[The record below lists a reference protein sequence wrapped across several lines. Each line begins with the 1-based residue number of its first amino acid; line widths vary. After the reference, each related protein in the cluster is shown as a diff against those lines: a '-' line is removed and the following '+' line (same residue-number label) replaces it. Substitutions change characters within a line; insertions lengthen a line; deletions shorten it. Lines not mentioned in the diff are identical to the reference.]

1 MVNQAPKAPGTVA
14 GNRPMP
20 GSKSKPLSRKKDGVA
35 KAGATPCP
43 QRTRMRFSDSLHSMM
58 GASPPGPFRCG
69 STICNMNP
77 PATAASKALPPFS
90 STPMATCDASQCV
103 DDTTPNVP
111 CISGLVVN
119 SDIGGSA
126 ADDEESISTLNNLNS
141 LNCDKY
147 ITNWVYLG

>member
-20 GSKSKPLSRKKDGVA
+20 GTKSKPLSRKKDGVA

-111 CISGLVVN
+111 RSEEHTSELQSLMRISYAVFC
-119 SDIGGSA
+119 
-126 ADDEESISTLNNLNS
+126 LNKKNNTKKIPTQ
-141 LNCDKY
+141 NKY
-147 ITNWVYLG
+147 N